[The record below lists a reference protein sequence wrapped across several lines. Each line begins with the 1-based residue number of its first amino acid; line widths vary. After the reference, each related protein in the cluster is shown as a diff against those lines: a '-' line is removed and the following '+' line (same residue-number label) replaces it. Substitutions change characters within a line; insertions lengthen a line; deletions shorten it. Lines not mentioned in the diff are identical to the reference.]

1 MAPEKGEIIYEF
13 IECLMNLHDGVGK
26 ETKLHSFHK
35 KCESIRKAFKLDDEA
50 YDAVDGIM
58 DRLRQAKNK
67 LVSFVRKALTSEQ
80 FKEIGKE
87 LFKIIVE
94 VIKELLE
101 QELDIKHIIT
111 RLIKLILSSLV

>member
-1 MAPEKGEIIYEF
+1 MDPKRGEIIHKS
-13 IECLMNLHDGVGK
+13 IECLINLHNGVGK

-35 KCESIRKAFKLDDEA
+35 KCESIRKAYSFDDED
-50 YDAVDGIM
+50 YDAVDRIM
-58 DRLRQAKNK
+58 DKLIQAKNK
-67 LVSFVRKALTSEQ
+67 LASFAKEAVASEQ

-94 VIKELLE
+94 VIRESLE

-111 RLIKLILSSLV
+111 LG